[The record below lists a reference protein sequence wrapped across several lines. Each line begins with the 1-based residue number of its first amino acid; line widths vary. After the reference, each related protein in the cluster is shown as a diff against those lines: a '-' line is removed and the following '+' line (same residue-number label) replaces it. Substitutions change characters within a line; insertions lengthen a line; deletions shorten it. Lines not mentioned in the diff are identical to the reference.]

1 MDQTIISSI
10 RQKPGS
16 LLSKLCCVQ
25 LLQSSLP
32 LCHPMDCDP
41 PGSYVHGILQAII
54 LDGLPAPAPED
65 LPDPEIEPASF
76 VSPALQAASLPIE
89 LASF

>member
-25 LLQSSLP
+25 LLQSSP
-32 LCHPMDCDP
+32 TLCHPMDCSL
-41 PGSYVHGILQAII
+41 PGSHVHGILQATI
-54 LDGLPAPAPED
+54 LDGLPRPAPED
-65 LPDPEIEPASF
+65 LPNPEIKPASF
-76 VSPALQAASLPIE
+76 VSPALQAASLLVE
-89 LASF
+89 LVSF

>member
-1 MDQTIISSI
+1 MHQTIISSI

-25 LLQSSLP
+25 LLQSSLT
-32 LCHPMDCDP
+32 LCHPMDCSP

-54 LDGLPAPAPED
+54 LDGLPSPCSRD
-65 LPDPEIEPASF
+65 LPDREIEPAFF

>member
-1 MDQTIISSI
+1 
-10 RQKPGS
+10 
-16 LLSKLCCVQ
+16 
-25 LLQSSLP
+25 
-32 LCHPMDCDP
+32 MDCGP

>member
-1 MDQTIISSI
+1 
-10 RQKPGS
+10 
-16 LLSKLCCVQ
+16 
-25 LLQSSLP
+25 
-32 LCHPMDCDP
+32 MDCGP

-54 LDGLPAPAPED
+54 LDGLPAPAAED